1 MLSNT
6 EKQKIATILS
16 ELNSIS
22 VPEHNPIFDTIRDLK
37 IKFEEVSNLSEN
49 LSADQLSELLKNI
62 QQILSETDKLNS
74 KDLEIFQILE
84 SRWGGPHG
92 RWIPTAR

>member
-16 ELNSIS
+16 ELNNIS
-22 VPEHNPIFDTIRDLK
+22 LPEHNPIFDTIRDLK

-49 LSADQLSELLKNI
+49 LSADQLSELLTNI
-62 QQILSETDKLNS
+62 KQILNETDKLNS
-74 KDLEIFQILE
+74 KDLEIFQILDDITPQ
-84 SRWGGPHG
+84 R
-92 RWIPTAR
+92 

>member
-16 ELNSIS
+16 ELNDIS
-22 VPEHNPIFDTIRDLK
+22 VPESNPIFDTIRDLK

-49 LSADQLSELLKNI
+49 LSADQLSELLTNI
-62 QQILSETDKLNS
+62 KQILNETDKLNS
-74 KDLEIFQILE
+74 KDLEIFQILDDITPQ
-84 SRWGGPHG
+84 R
-92 RWIPTAR
+92 

>member
-22 VPEHNPIFDTIRDLK
+22 VPEHTTISDTVRDLK
-37 IKFEEVSNLSEN
+37 IKLEELSNLSEK
-49 LSADQLSELLKNI
+49 LSEDELSELLKNI
-62 QQILSETDKLNS
+62 QQILSEADKLNS
-74 KDLEIFQILE
+74 KDLEIFQILDNIT
-84 SRWGGPHG
+84 PQN
-92 RWIPTAR
+92 